1 MKIKSLVIIGN
12 YFTSN
17 MNVYLNKEYR
27 THKICEAFRMSGV
40 SCKVILINYK
50 SLFST
55 KSFDENEVIVLN
67 LLDIFNFR
75 KRKLLN
81 QVLNKSTHVW
91 YTNGPLVGFLSRL
104 FVRAKSNSIIYEVL
118 DNYRTYFPSIYPL
131 LSLFERNIKRK
142 AEKIAYVTK
151 ELANLDVDFEQKN
164 TIFFNGIDSRI
175 FYPMNKESCKRKYS
189 LRVDKKTIGFTGSID
204 KRVKD
209 NLITIVN
216 SPKLKNFE
224 FHIVTN
230 SEIDFSIPSNCTVSR
245 KVPLNQMASAINS
258 CDLVIIPNRKDEF
271 TRYCFPSKTAEII
284 ACKVDFLITPI
295 NSLNGVINE
304 SNIATFD
311 VENFV
316 ELIIEKLATKYYFSP
331 YNVDSFTWTHLVEKS
346 FFKD

>member
-1 MKIKSLVIIGN
+1 MNIKSLVIIGN

-17 MNVYLNKEYR
+17 MNVYLNREYR
-27 THKICEAFRMSGV
+27 THKISEAFRTSGV
-40 SCKVILINYK
+40 SCKIILINYK

-55 KSFDENEVIVLN
+55 KSFDENGVIVLN

-81 QVLNKSTHVW
+81 QVLNKSTHTW
-91 YTNGPLVGFLSRL
+91 LTNGPLVAFLSRL
-104 FVRAKSNSIIYEVL
+104 FVKVKKNSIIYEVL
-118 DNYRTYFPSIYPL
+118 DNYRTYFPSIYPFL
-131 LSLFERNIKRK
+131 NLFERKIKRK
-142 AEKIAYVTK
+142 AEIIAYVTR
-151 ELANLDVDFEQKN
+151 ELADLDDDFEQKK

-175 FYPMNKESCKRKYS
+175 FYPMDKDLCKREYS

-204 KRVKD
+204 RRVKD

-216 SPKLKNFE
+216 SPKLKDFD

-230 SEIDFSIPSNCTVSR
+230 SEIDFSIPSNCIVSR
-245 KVPLNQMASAINS
+245 KVPLCQMASAINS

-271 TRYCFPSKTAEII
+271 TKYCFPSKTAEII

-304 SNIATFD
+304 NNIATFD
-311 VENFV
+311 IDSFV
-316 ELIIEKLATKYYFSP
+316 ELIIKKLETKHYFSP
-331 YNVDSFTWTHLVEKS
+331 YNINSFTWAHLVEKS
-346 FFKD
+346 FFRD